1 MDAFDELLA
10 PDKGDKEETVSADKL
25 SVSDLPDELSI
36 AEAETDGGD
45 SLLAAGDDNF
55 NLDSMLDEAGVT
67 LDDSMFREDETIS
80 GIADVEMEGGEAG
93 PVAEDEVSAEEILPV
108 VEPEE
113 TPAEEDASGLVPV
126 GEMSDRSADEPAAVS
141 ADMPQEGF
149 ETDERAA
156 GDDADVS
163 GEGTGAVFADAVERY
178 GSGEEAAGRQPAG
191 TPGVHEFREPNFV
204 KWYSG
209 SSADDFFELD
219 RHSEGMSLDG
229 NAYCHVIHIN
239 VGYDTYGWRVE
250 FADGTVMG
258 LSDVREY
265 QLRNG
270 KLPCEQGTI
279 IYGSNRTS
287 FSSVDRIVIYQS
299 VQYFS
304 YAPSF

>member
-10 PDKGDKEETVSADKL
+10 PDKGDKEKTVSADKL

-80 GIADVEMEGGEAG
+80 GTADAEIEGGEVVPA
-93 PVAEDEVSAEEILPV
+93 AEGEVSGEEAFPV
-108 VEPEE
+108 DEPEG
-113 TPAEEDASGLVPV
+113 TSLEEEASGLVSA
-126 GEMSDRSADEPAAVS
+126 GGMSDMSADEPAAVS
-141 ADMPQEGF
+141 ADVPQESF
-149 ETDERAA
+149 AAEERAVEN
-156 GDDADVS
+156 DLDVS
-163 GEGTGAVFADAVERY
+163 EGNSGADLTDDFED
-178 GSGEEAAGRQPAG
+178 AGRQPVG
-191 TPGVHEFREPNFV
+191 TPGVHEFCEPNFV

-270 KLPCEQGTI
+270 RLPSEQGTI